1 MRKSTKKAQIILVIS
16 PIWEIEI
23 SAEFNHLVT
32 MSELKLA
39 WKKVCPIPWGSPASL
54 SFPDRLEQRLK
65 EEN

>member
-1 MRKSTKKAQIILVIS
+1 MRKSTKKAQIILVTS

-23 SAEFNHLVT
+23 R
-32 MSELKLA
+32 
-39 WKKVCPIPWGSPASL
+39 GSPSSL